1 MPLPVYL
8 GGVLLSRRQCLGV
21 SQAVRGVD
29 HVKKAVFLLHIGLN
43 SIGGFLRCKN
53 SKYVICKCT
62 HERKQQSRLEHF
74 ENRPSSLTP
83 TYTHCTAVT
92 ILNLTDAHN

>member
-74 ENRPSSLTP
+74 ENRAKTKK
-83 TYTHCTAVT
+83 
-92 ILNLTDAHN
+92 IIIII